1 MGCER
6 SSANKEKNVME
17 YRPPDDEPDDLAN
30 RLYEEWRDEKLMA
43 EAAEA

>member
-1 MGCER
+1 MGRQTTFIEE
-6 SSANKEKNVME
+6 EKGDE
-17 YRPPDDEPDDLAN
+17 YRAPDDEPGDLAD